1 VGVGNRGGGA
11 GCAGRPGAYAHVLVP
26 MGGDRIIVG
35 ATAALLAL
43 VGAARAADAAA
54 IADELEMLA
63 TNGPAGKLSL
73 FTNTQSM

>member
-1 VGVGNRGGGA
+1 
-11 GCAGRPGAYAHVLVP
+11 

>member
-1 VGVGNRGGGA
+1 
-11 GCAGRPGAYAHVLVP
+11 VLVP

-43 VGAARAADAAA
+43 VGAAGAADAAA